1 MKEIGPGVSEK
12 SFKRVDGRRTDRQT
26 GSDHNSSS
34 RAFSSGELKVK
45 VFLGSSFRE
54 LTTKY
59 FSIGDNS
66 NLSHAA
72 TKTTHTK
79 LFKPYLFIEPPQLN
93 KFLRKN
99 PHIVLLLFKLR
110 STMIVYLQIRSE

>member
-1 MKEIGPGVSEK
+1 MTMQRHDVIQC
-12 SFKRVDGRRTDRQT
+12 RI
-26 GSDHNSSS
+26 
-34 RAFSSGELKVK
+34 
-45 VFLGSSFRE
+45 RE

-79 LFKPYLFIEPPQLN
+79 SFNPYLFIEPP
-93 KFLRKN
+93 
-99 PHIVLLLFKLR
+99 
-110 STMIVYLQIRSE
+110 